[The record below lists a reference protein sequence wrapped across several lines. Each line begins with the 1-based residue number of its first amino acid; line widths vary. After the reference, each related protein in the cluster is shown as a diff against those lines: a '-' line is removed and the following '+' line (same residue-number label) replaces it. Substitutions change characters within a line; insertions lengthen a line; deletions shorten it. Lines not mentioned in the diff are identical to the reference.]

1 MIQSFSDIITNSSS
15 ELFIIKNP
23 KEKGEEIVKFLTGV
37 YKLLGRNIDDD
48 LCMRPADQDDIAEAK
63 DWGYKCKKGDMVIW
77 SADENSI
84 PYPIMVLIEG
94 LDSLIDIPY
103 GSVERHHLGQSYSE
117 TSLYWDEDETV
128 GCSY

>member
-23 KEKGEEIVKFLTGV
+23 KEKGEEIVKFL
-37 YKLLGRNIDDD
+37 RNIDDD
-48 LCMRPADQDDIAEAK
+48 LYIGPADQDDIAEAK

-77 SADENSI
+77 SAGENSI

-103 GSVERHHLGQSYSE
+103 GSVERHHLG
-117 TSLYWDEDETV
+117 
-128 GCSY
+128 

>member
-37 YKLLGRNIDDD
+37 YELLGRNIDDD
-48 LCMRPADQDDIAEAK
+48 LYIGPADQDDIAEAK

-77 SADENSI
+77 SAGENSI

-103 GSVERHHLGQSYSE
+103 GSVERHHLG
-117 TSLYWDEDETV
+117 
-128 GCSY
+128 